1 MGFDFPPNSV
11 YIYIIK
17 YVYSVYFEKTNM
29 IYIYIYL
36 STFIYTYDGQNQE
49 ISPTWIFLK

>member
-36 STFIYTYDGQNQE
+36 STFIYTYDGQN
-49 ISPTWIFLK
+49 

>member
-29 IYIYIYL
+29 IYIYILKY
-36 STFIYTYDGQNQE
+36 IYIY
-49 ISPTWIFLK
+49 I